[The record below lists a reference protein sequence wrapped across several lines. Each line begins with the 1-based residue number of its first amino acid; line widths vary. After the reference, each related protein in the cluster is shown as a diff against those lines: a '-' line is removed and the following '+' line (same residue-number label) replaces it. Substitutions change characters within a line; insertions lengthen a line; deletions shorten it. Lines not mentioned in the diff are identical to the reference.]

1 MLERTTQINLLYDF
15 YAPLLT
21 KKQQMYLEL
30 YYHEDHSLGEIS
42 ELTEVSRQAV
52 YDLIKRTENVLLN
65 YEEKLRLSEKQQ
77 KRKEIYTE
85 LAKLCQNDFLDHTRQ
100 NQVQT
105 YFDELSKLD

>member
-21 KKQQMYLEL
+21 EKQQKYMKL

-77 KRKEIYTE
+77 RRKKIHDK
-85 LAKLCQNDFLDHTRQ
+85 LSNLCQSQELNETT
-100 NQVQT
+100 QVEIMN
-105 YFDELSKLD
+105 YLIELSNIE